1 MAKFVKVMEWI
12 AKDNLLEFVEVFQ
25 PADPCYEAVACVH
38 DKSYIN
44 KLIQGSIPPN
54 EMRKTGFQWSE
65 GLVKRCFR
73 EVGMLWCLPTI
84 YLVIV
89 FSIIILTGYFSNQHN
104 NIIILENL
112 VEISTLFF

>member
-1 MAKFVKVMEWI
+1 MAKFVKVMKWI
-12 AKDNLLEFVEVFQ
+12 AKDNLLEYVEVFQ
-25 PADPCYEAVACVH
+25 PTDPCYEAVACVH

-84 YLVIV
+84 YLVIS
-89 FSIIILTGYFSNQHN
+89 FSVIILTGYFSNQN
-104 NIIILENL
+104 NKLY
-112 VEISTLFF
+112 